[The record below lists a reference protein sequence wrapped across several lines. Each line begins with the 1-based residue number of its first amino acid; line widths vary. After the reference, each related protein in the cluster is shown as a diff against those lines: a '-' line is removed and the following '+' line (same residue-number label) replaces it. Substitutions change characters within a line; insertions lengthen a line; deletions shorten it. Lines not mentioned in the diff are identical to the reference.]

1 MKVKFETVIDTDSN
15 EEVAALFNTIANNI
29 ASSMDLSLMD
39 KDTHSLVMHHLKES
53 FVYGGLKQLAS
64 EWCTQGAESEVKS
77 MQVMNKSIVKGEKG
91 SM

>member
-1 MKVKFETVIDTDSN
+1 MKVRFETVIDTDSN
-15 EEVAALFNTIANNI
+15 EEVTALFNTMANNI

-39 KDTHSLVMHHLKES
+39 KDAHDQVMHHLKES
-53 FVYGGLKQLAS
+53 FVYGGLKQLAA
-64 EWCTQGAESEVKS
+64 EWCAQGADSQVKA